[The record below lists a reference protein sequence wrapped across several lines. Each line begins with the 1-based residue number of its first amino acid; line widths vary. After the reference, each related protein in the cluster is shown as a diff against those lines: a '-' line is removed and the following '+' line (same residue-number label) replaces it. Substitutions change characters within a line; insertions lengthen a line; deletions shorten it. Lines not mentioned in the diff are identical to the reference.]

1 MKRMKRQLGIH
12 FYVTNLPVHVRVLQY
27 IRHRMEFRD
36 TSGAFSITCSAK
48 FEIAQVKRHKT
59 IKKIAENGAT
69 STAPCFI
76 SFYTG
81 H

>member
-12 FYVTNLPVHVRVLQY
+12 FYVTNLPVHVIVLQF
-27 IRHRMEFRD
+27 IRRRMEFRD
-36 TSGAFSITCSAK
+36 TSGAFSITCSTK
-48 FEIAQVKRHKT
+48 FEITQVKRHKT
-59 IKKIAENGAT
+59 IKKMAKNGAT
-69 STAPCFI
+69 STVSCFI